1 MIQIFTDTSANL
13 PAAYIQKYSLRVIPL
28 HYSIDGVQAQQDPT
42 VDFDGKAYYDA
53 MRSGAPVSTA
63 MINLAAF
70 LEPLHEALADGND
83 VIYIG
88 MSGGI
93 SGTAHAAAM
102 AVEELQEEFP
112 YVAMSGGISGTYNA
126 AMLAANE
133 LLESFPERR
142 VAAIDTYAASLGEGL
157 LVLEAARMLENGAPF
172 SLIVEQISRRRHTMC
187 QYFTVDDLA
196 YLERGGRVSKAAAI
210 VGTVLKIKPLLRGDD
225 EGKIVQCGKTRGR
238 KQSLTALADFYEKL
252 VADKT
257 EEIGIAH
264 ADDAAGAQFLLDALR
279 QRGFTGEC
287 LTVCY
292 EPVTGSHVGPGTVAL
307 FFQGIHR

>member
-28 HYSIDGVQAQQDPT
+28 HYSINGVQAEQDPT
-42 VDFDGKAYYDA
+42 IDFDGKTYYDA

-70 LEPLHEALADGND
+70 LEPLHAALAAGDD

-93 SGTAHAAAM
+93 SAAAM

-112 YVAMSGGISGTYNA
+112 
-126 AMLAANE
+126 
-133 LLESFPERR
+133 ERKI
-142 VAAIDTYAASLGEGL
+142 AAIDTYAASLGEGL

-172 SLIVEQISRRRHTMC
+172 SLIVEQISQRRRTMC

-252 VADKT
+252 AADKT

-264 ADDAAGAQFLLDALR
+264 ADDEAGAQFLLDALR

>member
-1 MIQIFTDTSANL
+1 
-13 PAAYIQKYSLRVIPL
+13 
-28 HYSIDGVQAQQDPT
+28 
-42 VDFDGKAYYDA
+42 
-53 MRSGAPVSTA
+53 
-63 MINLAAF
+63 
-70 LEPLHEALADGND
+70 
-83 VIYIG
+83 
-88 MSGGI
+88 
-93 SGTAHAAAM
+93 
-102 AVEELQEEFP
+102 
-112 YVAMSGGISGTYNA
+112 
-126 AMLAANE
+126 
-133 LLESFPERR
+133 
-142 VAAIDTYAASLGEGL
+142 
-157 LVLEAARMLENGAPF
+157 MLENGAPF

-252 VADKT
+252 VADKS

-292 EPVTGSHVGPGTVAL
+292 EPVTGSHVGPGGHVLRVFYVSFRSTCRIIFSNFARGPMTSRPQPRQRSL
-307 FFQGIHR
+307 KSAPMRSTSQRFSPQGCCFFIVRMSPT

>member
-28 HYSIDGVQAQQDPT
+28 HYSINGVQAEQDPT
-42 VDFDGKAYYDA
+42 IDFDGKTYYDA

-70 LEPLHEALADGND
+70 LEPLHAALAAGDD

-93 SGTAHAAAM
+93 SGTAHAASL
-102 AVEELQEEFP
+102 AVEELKEEFP
-112 YVAMSGGISGTYNA
+112 ERKVAS
-126 AMLAANE
+126 
-133 LLESFPERR
+133 
-142 VAAIDTYAASLGEGL
+142 IDTYAASLGEGL
-157 LVLEAARMLENGAPF
+157 LVVEAARMLENGAPF

-210 VGTVLKIKPLLRGDD
+210 VGTVLKIKPLLRGDE
-225 EGKIVQCGKTRGR
+225 EGKIVLCGKTRGR
-238 KQSLTALADFYEKL
+238 KQSLASLADFYEKL

-264 ADDAAGAQFLLDALR
+264 ADDAECAQFLLDALR
-279 QRGFTGEC
+279 KRGFTGDC

-292 EPVTGSHVGPGTVAL
+292 EPVTGCHVGPGTVAL
-307 FFQGIHR
+307 FFYGVHR

>member
-1 MIQIFTDTSANL
+1 MLQLFTDTSANL
-13 PAAYIQKYSLRVIPL
+13 PVALTKQHHITVVPFSYTV
-28 HYSIDGVQAQQDPT
+28 DGKETDYPDD
-42 VDFDGKAYYDA
+42 VDFDGAAFYGA
-53 MRSGAPVSTA
+53 MRRGAVVKTSMVNPDLMA
-63 MINLAAF
+63 NYF
-70 LEPLHEALADGND
+70 ERALSQGDD
-83 VIYIG
+83 VLYVG

-102 AVEELQEEFP
+102 AVQELQEEFP
-112 YVAMSGGISGTYNA
+112 
-126 AMLAANE
+126 
-133 LLESFPERR
+133 ERKI
-142 VAAIDTYAASLGEGL
+142 AAIDTYAASLGEGL

-172 SLIVEQISRRRHTMC
+172 SLIVEQISQRRRTMC

-252 VADKT
+252 AADKT

-264 ADDAAGAQFLLDALR
+264 ADDEAGAQFLLDALR

-307 FFQGIHR
+307 FFQGFHR

>member
-112 YVAMSGGISGTYNA
+112 
-126 AMLAANE
+126 
-133 LLESFPERR
+133 ERKI
-142 VAAIDTYAASLGEGL
+142 AAIDTYAASLGEGL

-172 SLIVEQISRRRHTMC
+172 
-187 QYFTVDDLA
+187 
-196 YLERGGRVSKAAAI
+196 
-210 VGTVLKIKPLLRGDD
+210 
-225 EGKIVQCGKTRGR
+225 
-238 KQSLTALADFYEKL
+238 
-252 VADKT
+252 
-257 EEIGIAH
+257 
-264 ADDAAGAQFLLDALR
+264 
-279 QRGFTGEC
+279 
-287 LTVCY
+287 
-292 EPVTGSHVGPGTVAL
+292 
-307 FFQGIHR
+307 

>member
-1 MIQIFTDTSANL
+1 MTKLYTDTSANL
-13 PAAYIQKYSLRVIPL
+13 PLALLREYDIAVIPFS
-28 HYSIDGVQAQQDPT
+28 YTVNGVAEDYNEET
-42 VDFDGKAYYDA
+42 DFDGKAFYDA
-53 MRSGAPVSTA
+53 MRRGAEVKTSMVNPATA
-63 MINLAAF
+63 AAF
-70 LEPLHEALADGND
+70 FERALAQGDD
-83 VIYIG
+83 VLYVG

-102 AVEELQEEFP
+102 AVQELQEEFP
-112 YVAMSGGISGTYNA
+112 
-126 AMLAANE
+126 
-133 LLESFPERR
+133 ERKI
-142 VAAIDTYAASLGEGL
+142 AAIDTYAASLGEGL
-157 LVLEAARMLENGAPF
+157 LVIEAARMLENGAPF

-252 VADKT
+252 VADKS

>member
-1 MIQIFTDTSANL
+1 MLQLFTDTSANL
-13 PAAYIQKYSLRVIPL
+13 PVALTKQHHITVVPFSYTV
-28 HYSIDGVQAQQDPT
+28 DGKETDYPDD
-42 VDFDGKAYYDA
+42 VDFDGAAFYGA
-53 MRSGAPVSTA
+53 MRRDAVVKTSMVNPDLMA
-63 MINLAAF
+63 NYF
-70 LEPLHEALADGND
+70 ERALSQGDD
-83 VIYIG
+83 VLYVG

-102 AVEELQEEFP
+102 AVQELQEEFP
-112 YVAMSGGISGTYNA
+112 
-126 AMLAANE
+126 
-133 LLESFPERR
+133 ERKI
-142 VAAIDTYAASLGEGL
+142 AAIDTYAASLGEGL

-252 VADKT
+252 VADKS

>member
-1 MIQIFTDTSANL
+1 
-13 PAAYIQKYSLRVIPL
+13 
-28 HYSIDGVQAQQDPT
+28 
-42 VDFDGKAYYDA
+42 
-53 MRSGAPVSTA
+53 
-63 MINLAAF
+63 
-70 LEPLHEALADGND
+70 
-83 VIYIG
+83 

-102 AVEELQEEFP
+102 AVQELQEEFP
-112 YVAMSGGISGTYNA
+112 
-126 AMLAANE
+126 
-133 LLESFPERR
+133 ERKI
-142 VAAIDTYAASLGEGL
+142 AAIDTYAASLGEGL
-157 LVLEAARMLENGAPF
+157 LVIEAARMLENGAPF

-210 VGTVLKIKPLLRGDD
+210 VGTVLKIKPLLRGDE
-225 EGKIVQCGKTRGR
+225 EGKIVLCGKTRGR

-252 VADKT
+252 VADKS

>member
-1 MIQIFTDTSANL
+1 MTKLYTDTSANL
-13 PAAYIQKYSLRVIPL
+13 PLALLREYDIAVIPFS
-28 HYSIDGVQAQQDPT
+28 YTVNGVAEDYNEET
-42 VDFDGKAYYDA
+42 DFDGKAFYDA
-53 MRSGAPVSTA
+53 MRRGAEVKTSMVNPATA
-63 MINLAAF
+63 AAF
-70 LEPLHEALADGND
+70 FERALAQGDD
-83 VIYIG
+83 VLYVG

-102 AVEELQEEFP
+102 AVQELQEEFP
-112 YVAMSGGISGTYNA
+112 
-126 AMLAANE
+126 
-133 LLESFPERR
+133 ERKI
-142 VAAIDTYAASLGEGL
+142 AAIDTYAASLGEGL
-157 LVLEAARMLENGAPF
+157 LVIEAARMLENGAPF

-252 VADKT
+252 VADKS

-307 FFQGIHR
+307 FFYGTEK

>member
-1 MIQIFTDTSANL
+1 MLQLFTDTSANL
-13 PAAYIQKYSLRVIPL
+13 PVALTKQHHITVVPFSYTV
-28 HYSIDGVQAQQDPT
+28 DGKETDYPDD
-42 VDFDGKAYYDA
+42 VDFDGAAFYGA
-53 MRSGAPVSTA
+53 MRRGAVVKTSMVNPDLMA
-63 MINLAAF
+63 NYF
-70 LEPLHEALADGND
+70 ERALSQGDD
-83 VIYIG
+83 VLYVG

-112 YVAMSGGISGTYNA
+112 
-126 AMLAANE
+126 
-133 LLESFPERR
+133 ERKI
-142 VAAIDTYAASLGEGL
+142 AAIDTYAASLGEGL

-172 SLIVEQISRRRHTMC
+172 SLIVEQISQRRRTMC

-196 YLERGGRVSKAAAI
+196 YLERGGRVSRAAAI

-225 EGKIVQCGKTRGR
+225 EGKIIQCGKTRGR

-252 VADKT
+252 AADKT

-264 ADDAAGAQFLLDALR
+264 ADDEAGAQFLLDALR

-307 FFQGIHR
+307 FFQGLHR

>member
-1 MIQIFTDTSANL
+1 MLQLFTDTSANL
-13 PAAYIQKYSLRVIPL
+13 PVALTKQHYITVVPFSYTV
-28 HYSIDGVQAQQDPT
+28 DGKETDYPDD
-42 VDFDGKAYYDA
+42 VDFDGAAFYGA
-53 MRSGAPVSTA
+53 MRRGAVVKTSMVNPDLMA
-63 MINLAAF
+63 NYF
-70 LEPLHEALADGND
+70 ERALSQGDD
-83 VIYIG
+83 VLYVG

-102 AVEELQEEFP
+102 AVQELQEEFP
-112 YVAMSGGISGTYNA
+112 
-126 AMLAANE
+126 
-133 LLESFPERR
+133 ERKI
-142 VAAIDTYAASLGEGL
+142 AAIDTYAASLGEGL

-172 SLIVEQISRRRHTMC
+172 SLIVEQISQRRRTMC

-252 VADKT
+252 AADKT

-264 ADDAAGAQFLLDALR
+264 ADDEAGAQFLLDALR

-307 FFQGIHR
+307 FFQGLHR

>member
-1 MIQIFTDTSANL
+1 MLQLFTDTSANL
-13 PAAYIQKYSLRVIPL
+13 PVALTKQHHITVVPFSYTV
-28 HYSIDGVQAQQDPT
+28 DGKETDYPDD
-42 VDFDGKAYYDA
+42 VDFDGAAFYGA
-53 MRSGAPVSTA
+53 MRRGAVVKTSMVNP
-63 MINLAAF
+63 
-70 LEPLHEALADGND
+70 ALMANYFERALSQGDD
-83 VIYIG
+83 VLYVG

-102 AVEELQEEFP
+102 AVQELQEEFP
-112 YVAMSGGISGTYNA
+112 
-126 AMLAANE
+126 
-133 LLESFPERR
+133 ERKI
-142 VAAIDTYAASLGEGL
+142 AAIDTYAASLGEGL
-157 LVLEAARMLENGAPF
+157 LVIEAARMLENGAPF

-225 EGKIVQCGKTRGR
+225 EGKIVLCGKTRGR

-252 VADKT
+252 VADKS

>member
-1 MIQIFTDTSANL
+1 MLQLFTDTSANL
-13 PAAYIQKYSLRVIPL
+13 PVALTKQHHITVVPFSYTV
-28 HYSIDGVQAQQDPT
+28 DGKETDYPDD
-42 VDFDGKAYYDA
+42 VDFDGAAFYGA
-53 MRSGAPVSTA
+53 MRRGAVVKTSMVNPDLMA
-63 MINLAAF
+63 NYF
-70 LEPLHEALADGND
+70 ERALSQGDD
-83 VIYIG
+83 VLYVG

-112 YVAMSGGISGTYNA
+112 
-126 AMLAANE
+126 
-133 LLESFPERR
+133 ERKI
-142 VAAIDTYAASLGEGL
+142 AAIDTYAASLGEGL

-252 VADKT
+252 VADKS

>member
-1 MIQIFTDTSANL
+1 MLQLFTDTSANL
-13 PAAYIQKYSLRVIPL
+13 PVALTKQHHITVVPFSYTV
-28 HYSIDGVQAQQDPT
+28 DGKETDYPDD
-42 VDFDGKAYYDA
+42 VDFDGAAFYGA
-53 MRSGAPVSTA
+53 MRRGAVVKTSMVNPDLMA
-63 MINLAAF
+63 NYF
-70 LEPLHEALADGND
+70 ERALSQGDD
-83 VIYIG
+83 VLYVG

-102 AVEELQEEFP
+102 AVQELQEEFP
-112 YVAMSGGISGTYNA
+112 
-126 AMLAANE
+126 
-133 LLESFPERR
+133 ERKI
-142 VAAIDTYAASLGEGL
+142 AAIDTYAASLGEGL
-157 LVLEAARMLENGAPF
+157 LVIEAARMLENGAPF

-252 VADKT
+252 VADKS

>member
-1 MIQIFTDTSANL
+1 MTKLYTDTSANL
-13 PAAYIQKYSLRVIPL
+13 PLALLREYDIAVIPFS
-28 HYSIDGVQAQQDPT
+28 YTVNGVAEDYNEET
-42 VDFDGKAYYDA
+42 DFDGKAFYDT
-53 MRSGAPVSTA
+53 MRRGAEVKTSMVNPATA
-63 MINLAAF
+63 AAF
-70 LEPLHEALADGND
+70 FERALAQGDD
-83 VIYIG
+83 VLYVG

-93 SGTAHAAAM
+93 SGTAHAAAL
-102 AVEELQEEFP
+102 AAEELREKYP
-112 YVAMSGGISGTYNA
+112 HAKIMT
-126 AMLAANE
+126 
-133 LLESFPERR
+133 
-142 VAAIDTYAASLGEGL
+142 IDTYAASLGEGL
-157 LVLEAARMLENGAPF
+157 LVLEAARMLESGAPF

>member
-1 MIQIFTDTSANL
+1 MLQLFTDTSANL
-13 PAAYIQKYSLRVIPL
+13 PVALTKQHHITVVPFSYTV
-28 HYSIDGVQAQQDPT
+28 DGKETDYPDD
-42 VDFDGKAYYDA
+42 VDFDGAAFYGA
-53 MRSGAPVSTA
+53 MRRGAVVKTSMVNPDLMA
-63 MINLAAF
+63 NYF
-70 LEPLHEALADGND
+70 ERALSQGDD
-83 VIYIG
+83 VLYVG

-93 SGTAHAAAM
+93 SGTAHAASL
-102 AVEELQEEFP
+102 AVEELKEEFP
-112 YVAMSGGISGTYNA
+112 ERKVAS
-126 AMLAANE
+126 
-133 LLESFPERR
+133 
-142 VAAIDTYAASLGEGL
+142 IDTYAASLGEGL
-157 LVLEAARMLENGAPF
+157 LVVEAARMLENGASF
-172 SLIVEQISRRRHTMC
+172 DEIVEKISQRRHVMC

-225 EGKIVQCGKTRGR
+225 EGKIVLCGKTRGR

-252 VADKT
+252 VANKS